1 VGRHTKGDILFS
13 LRSIM
18 RKEIDLIPS
27 ELRAIEIH
35 KYYLSEKEGREVSFE
50 EAMIDFIDNYEA
62 DFLSK
67 KQVEDNQEQNQEI
80 LKYRWIESE
89 KEGHDIGK
97 QKAAL
102 DWIEQYGC
110 IWREEKESLE
120 ENGFVESSVVIE
132 NRGGAS
138 IVMEKLSDI
147 AHYFDCDIYIHQHRM
162 KNYNFKFFGK
172 KEYLNVKSILSP
184 KYLEATHGESIELIA
199 TGGRARDALE
209 ASARFIRESP
219 PCIPAKD

>member
-1 VGRHTKGDILFS
+1 
-13 LRSIM
+13 M

-62 DFLSK
+62 DFLCK
-67 KQVEDNQEQNQEI
+67 KLVEDNQAQNQEI
-80 LKYRWIESE
+80 QKYKWIESE
-89 KEGHDIGK
+89 KEGHDIGR

-102 DWIEQYGC
+102 DWIEKFGS

-132 NRGGAS
+132 NRDGAN
-138 IVMEKLSDI
+138 IEI
-147 AHYFDCDIYIHQHRM
+147 ARLAELAHDFDCDIYVHQHGM
-162 KNYNFKFFGK
+162 KNYNFKLFGK
-172 KEYLNVKSILSP
+172 KEFFNVKSILSP
-184 KYLEATHGESIELIA
+184 TYLKSAHGESIVLIA
-199 TGGRARDALE
+199 TGGRVRDALE

>member
-1 VGRHTKGDILFS
+1 
-13 LRSIM
+13 M
-18 RKEIDLIPS
+18 RKEIDLILS

-120 ENGFVESSVVIE
+120 KNGFIGQVVEIE
-132 NRGGAS
+132 HKNGTN
-138 IVMEKLSDI
+138 IDI
-147 AHYFDCDIYIHQHRM
+147 AKLAEIARNFDCDLYIHQSGMEH
-162 KNYNFKFFGK
+162 YNFKLFGK

-184 KYLEATHGESIELIA
+184 KYLNAAHGESIEFIA
-199 TGGRARDALE
+199 TGGRAKDALD
-209 ASARFIRESP
+209 ASARLIRALP
-219 PCIPAKD
+219 PSLSV

>member
-1 VGRHTKGDILFS
+1 
-13 LRSIM
+13 M

-27 ELRAIEIH
+27 ELRAIEVH

-138 IVMEKLSDI
+138 IVMEKLATSLTI
-147 AHYFDCDIYIHQHRM
+147 LTVTFT
-162 KNYNFKFFGK
+162 
-172 KEYLNVKSILSP
+172 SIS
-184 KYLEATHGESIELIA
+184 
-199 TGGRARDALE
+199 TG
-209 ASARFIRESP
+209 
-219 PCIPAKD
+219 